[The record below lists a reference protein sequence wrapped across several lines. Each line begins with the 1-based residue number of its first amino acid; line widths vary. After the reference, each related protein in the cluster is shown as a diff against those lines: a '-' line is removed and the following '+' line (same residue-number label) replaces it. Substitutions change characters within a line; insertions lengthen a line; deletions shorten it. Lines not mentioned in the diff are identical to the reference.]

1 MDEKRDNETIQ
12 EIVGRTERA
21 STDFETTNTDLKR
34 KFLIWNIESFNII
47 ASTISKSRGSFGT
60 GYPFYALDS
69 NLEGE
74 LPIIQEQV
82 RYNRQLVVEGR
93 RVAPSIWEC
102 KSCLKRN
109 YEDMPDLK
117 TVCKPCPNMFDQF
130 KPRKII
136 NRLPD
141 MDMWVVCEDGYENV
155 ISTAKELEYLLQ
167 ETGMRTSDVEPLR
180 TLDEVGKIAADLKQG
195 KFPRRYLPIDAH
207 IIEYSKIKSL
217 IERVPDEL
225 KEASEMHKKPYLPIQ
240 PLSLRKD
247 WQYDDEAYNFIY
259 DYLSA
264 FKSFNFTPELQE
276 ALDKSRARVVKE
288 HSADELFNMLVAS
301 ATEANARRFETP
313 ELEAYFRKK
322 LEVWKKSGRGSD
334 MPPEQTTG
342 ISYDDSDER

>member
-1 MDEKRDNETIQ
+1 MSKDKDNETIQ
-12 EIVGRTERA
+12 EIAERTARS

-47 ASTISKSRGSFGT
+47 ASTISTSKGSFGT

-74 LPIIQEQV
+74 LPVIQEQV
-82 RYNRQLVVEGR
+82 RYNRQLVVEGK

-102 KSCLKRN
+102 KSCLERN
-109 YEDMPDLK
+109 YAEMPDLK
-117 TVCKPCPNMFDQF
+117 IVCKPCPNMFDQF

-141 MDMWVVCEDGYENV
+141 MDMWVVCEDGYDNV
-155 ISTAKELEYLLQ
+155 IATARELEYLLK

-180 TLDEVGKIAADLKQG
+180 SLDEVVEIADDLKKD
-195 KFPRRYLPIDAH
+195 KFPRRFLPIDAH
-207 IIEYSKIKSL
+207 IIEYSKIKAL

-225 KEASEMHKKPYLPIQ
+225 REASEMDKKPYLPIQ

-276 ALDKSRARVVKE
+276 ALDKSRIRVVNE
-288 HSADELFNMLVAS
+288 HSADELFNMLIAS

-313 ELEAYFRKK
+313 ELEGYFRKK
-322 LEVWKKSGRGSD
+322 VEFWKNLS
-334 MPPEQTTG
+334 EQNKGENIPG
-342 ISYDDSDER
+342 ISYDDGDER